1 MPGHESMESMNDV
14 VVVGSGI
21 SGLTSALRLQQA
33 GASVAVITADEPANT
48 VSAVAA
54 AVWYPTHSE
63 GSPRL
68 FDWARRTYDEFAAQA
83 TRGTPGVAQ
92 RPARMLLR
100 KPAPQPWWAAA
111 VRRFRCAPP
120 EEIPA
125 GYVAEWR
132 FSAPSAEMV
141 PYLGWL
147 SDRFIAGGGVV
158 LRRRLSTLADATAYA
173 PVVVNATGLAASVL
187 ADDPAVH
194 PVRGQIVL
202 VTNPGLTVSVRDED
216 HPDGMLY
223 VHPRSGDVVLGGT
236 FEPDCH
242 DPVPAESTARAIVE
256 RCIRLVPE
264 LRGTRMLG
272 QLVGLRPARHGG
284 ARVESQDGWLVH
296 NYGHGGAG
304 MTLSWGC
311 ADEVAR
317 LALAPGHT
325 GREDMR

>member
-1 MPGHESMESMNDV
+1 MDSMMDV

-21 SGLTSALRLQQA
+21 AGLTSALRLQQA
-33 GASVAVITADEPANT
+33 GASVAVVTADEPANT
-48 VSAVAA
+48 VSAIAA
-54 AVWYPTHSE
+54 AVWYPTHTE
-63 GSPRL
+63 GNPRVL
-68 FDWARRTYDEFAAQA
+68 DWARRTFDEFATQA
-83 TRGTPGVAQ
+83 APGVAQ
-92 RPARMLLR
+92 RPTRMLLR
-100 KPAPQPWWAAA
+100 TPAPPPWWATA
-111 VRRFRCAPP
+111 VRDFRCAPP
-120 EEIPA
+120 SEVPA

-132 FSAPSAEMV
+132 FTVPSAEMV

-147 SDRFIAGGGVV
+147 SDRLLAGGGVV
-158 LRRRLSTLADATAYA
+158 LHRRLATLAEATAYA
-173 PVVVNATGLAASVL
+173 PVVVNATGLAAGVL

-194 PVRGQIVL
+194 PARGQVVL

-236 FEPDCH
+236 FEPGSH

-256 RCIRLVPE
+256 RCTRLVPE
-264 LRGTRMLG
+264 LRGTRLLG
-272 QLVGLRPARHGG
+272 HAVGLRPARHGG
-284 ARVESQDGWLVH
+284 ARVETEDGWLVH

-317 LALAPGHT
+317 LALALGPSRVGQ
-325 GREDMR
+325 RR